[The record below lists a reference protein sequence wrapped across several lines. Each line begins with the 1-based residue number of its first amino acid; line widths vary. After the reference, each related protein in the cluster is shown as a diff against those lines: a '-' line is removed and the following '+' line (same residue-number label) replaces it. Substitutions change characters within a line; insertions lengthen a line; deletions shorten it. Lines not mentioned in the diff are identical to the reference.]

1 MREIERKERRTRVG
15 GNRKRN
21 NKTKVKKKSDI
32 FCVPRIWRL
41 CSSTSSQQKQVVDE
55 STNLGSL
62 LLKLSVNDDDDDDDD
77 DDICVCRMIKKK
89 KNGCLVCKLNY
100 DIIYINSRLYNVEDL
115 SILTGDYLFSI
126 LLHRAL
132 FIAE

>member
-1 MREIERKERRTRVG
+1 MREIERKERRTREG

-21 NKTKVKKKSDI
+21 NKTKVRKKSDI

-62 LLKLSVNDDDDDDDD
+62 LLKLSVNDDDDNNND

-89 KNGCLVCKLNY
+89 RMFGMQAKLRYN
-100 DIIYINSRLYNVEDL
+100 IY
-115 SILTGDYLFSI
+115 
-126 LLHRAL
+126 
-132 FIAE
+132 